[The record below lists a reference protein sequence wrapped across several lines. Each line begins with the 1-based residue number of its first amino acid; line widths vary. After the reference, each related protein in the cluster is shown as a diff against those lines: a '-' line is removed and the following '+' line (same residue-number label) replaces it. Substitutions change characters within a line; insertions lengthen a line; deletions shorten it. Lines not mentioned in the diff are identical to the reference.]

1 MDVLLVK
8 ALKRVGD
15 DRDAGVQTTLLDA
28 CRAEVDS
35 VTLRTASRDLG
46 GDVLWTLL
54 LVVAL
59 VIAVRCRGAAPLSI
73 LWAVLFPGLYIAIYA
88 GRNLLGDR
96 SAGCG
101 APQGGAA
108 WGGPPPPYYAPPPH
122 YGAPPPQYAYAAP
135 VSPYYNA

>member
-54 LVVAL
+54 LLVVAL

-101 APQGGAA
+101 AP
-108 WGGPPPPYYAPPPH
+108 
-122 YGAPPPQYAYAAP
+122 PPQYAYAAP